1 MVYSKRE
8 RRDHMETKPAGFWIR
23 LGALLLDGI
32 LFNGLAFLLGLF
44 LLAAWQ
50 DGITELAQFLYALL
64 LPVFWYGYTVG
75 KRVFKIRIIH
85 MDGTNVGIWTMI
97 KRTIIGGLIYV
108 LPILIS
114 VTILSFTVDTRIW
127 LTFVQNNDLSEEFIL
142 SGFDFTILAL
152 GFFPSLILLVASA
165 FMVGLS
171 KSRRSIHDLIAGTYV
186 TKQSPAE
193 TEKIDKEANEH

>member
-1 MVYSKRE
+1 
-8 RRDHMETKPAGFWIR
+8 METKPAGFWIR

-85 MDGTNVGIWTMI
+85 MNGTNVGIWTMI

-152 GFFPSLILLVASA
+152 GFFHL
-165 FMVGLS
+165 
-171 KSRRSIHDLIAGTYV
+171 
-186 TKQSPAE
+186 
-193 TEKIDKEANEH
+193 

>member
-1 MVYSKRE
+1 
-8 RRDHMETKPAGFWIR
+8 METKPAGFWIR
-23 LGALLLDGI
+23 FGAILLDGL
-32 LFNGLAFLLGLF
+32 LFNGLAFFLGLF

-85 MDGTNVGIWTMI
+85 MDGTDVGIWTMI

-108 LPILIS
+108 LPTLIT

-127 LTFVQNNDLSEEFIL
+127 LTFLQDIDLNEEFIL
-142 SGFDFTILAL
+142 SGFDFTILTFGL
-152 GFFPSLILLVASA
+152 FSSVILLIVSA

-186 TKQSPAE
+186 TKQSPTE
-193 TEKIDKEANEH
+193 TEKIDKEE

>member
-1 MVYSKRE
+1 
-8 RRDHMETKPAGFWIR
+8 METKPAGFWIR

>member
-1 MVYSKRE
+1 
-8 RRDHMETKPAGFWIR
+8 METKPAGFWIR

-85 MDGTNVGIWTMI
+85 MGGTNVGIWTMI

-152 GFFPSLILLVASA
+152 GFFSSLILLVASA

>member
-1 MVYSKRE
+1 MIYSKRK
-8 RRDHMETKPAGFWIR
+8 RRNLMETKPAGFWIR
-23 LGALLLDGI
+23 FGAILLDGL
-32 LFNGLAFLLGLF
+32 LFNGLAFFLGLF

-85 MDGTNVGIWTMI
+85 MDGTDVGIWTMI

-108 LPILIS
+108 LPTLIT

-127 LTFVQNNDLSEEFIL
+127 LTFLQDIDLNEEFIL
-142 SGFDFTILAL
+142 TGFDFTILTL
-152 GFFPSLILLVASA
+152 GLFSSVILLIVSA

-193 TEKIDKEANEH
+193 TEKIDKEE